1 MLGPI
6 IPPLLP
12 TPSSWF
18 PGHMAKFTRLLPS
31 LLAQTNVVLEVRD
44 SRLPLTSVNPA
55 FEEVLKRWRLERGWD
70 PQDPTRRIVDSVGC
84 ERIVVFSKRDLV
96 PDWGMEPF
104 RRAMQSRFPDQKFMF
119 ASFNRGRDIRK
130 LSDTL
135 VEIAKRYPYAMELN
149 VLVVGMPNVGKST
162 LLNSLRNA
170 GIKGRTPKALQTSSN
185 PGHTRAI
192 STRLKLSLD
201 PLVYA
206 YDSPG
211 VMLPFLGQGER
222 GAERGVK
229 LALIAGIQEGLYDI
243 ETLAAYLLY
252 RINILNPSS
261 PAYLS
266 LLSPDARATNSIE
279 DFLESLGQR
288 LRMIGR
294 RGEVDRRR
302 AAVFFVKWWRDEGG
316 LAISDAA
323 PPGLQFGSSVSNR
336 LKEPSRRAKALANPN
351 LDADSSIAAVD
362 LSSPGL
368 LSERFSDET
377 ELPLERG
384 ELIPA
389 NTTHGWGFDLEWDLS
404 RTELE
409 HARRQKHVPQ
419 LLQSKMEMSID
430 RHLEDLMV
438 EDEYEINLSDTQ
450 RKKRIVLQ
458 EKERR
463 KAKYAEITRARAKI
477 ARAAIR

>member
-70 PQDPTRRIVDSVGC
+70 PQDPTRRIADSVGC

-229 LALIAGIQEGLYDI
+229 LALIA
-243 ETLAAYLLY
+243 
-252 RINILNPSS
+252 

-294 RGEVDRRR
+294 GGEVDRRR

-368 LSERFSDET
+368 LPERLSDET